1 MKYISTILVF
11 LFLRLERTSQY
22 HALICCFQ
30 FLEIRRKEPSESQL
44 VARSAGVKIKG
55 PRFSGAS
62 ILGQLHETEITSKR
76 TSHITN
82 CGAVARVA
90 HACLT
95 NILLTS
101 GSATS

>member
-1 MKYISTILVF
+1 M
-11 LFLRLERTSQY
+11 
-22 HALICCFQ
+22 
-30 FLEIRRKEPSESQL
+30 ESRL

-62 ILGQLHETEITSKR
+62 ILGQLHETKITSKR

-90 HACLT
+90 HACLM
-95 NILLTS
+95 NIPLTS
-101 GSATS
+101 GSAPTDRRRCTLGHYRVALAMHAARDASKASVTHHTRGSAAI